1 MLKQNMFRGFL
12 DGVVIFWHHIHGNLV
27 HLSGLTGQHASIL
40 LSPTPSG
47 TPSAAA
53 GGGGGTG

>member
-1 MLKQNMFRGFL
+1 MFRGFL